1 MITVKVHKHASTV
14 NNKDYPG
21 GIDEVQQI
29 AISST
34 EQNMQQV
41 DKHCHHTDGKGNV
54 TDGKG
59 NITD

>member
-54 TDGKG
+54 TD
-59 NITD
+59 